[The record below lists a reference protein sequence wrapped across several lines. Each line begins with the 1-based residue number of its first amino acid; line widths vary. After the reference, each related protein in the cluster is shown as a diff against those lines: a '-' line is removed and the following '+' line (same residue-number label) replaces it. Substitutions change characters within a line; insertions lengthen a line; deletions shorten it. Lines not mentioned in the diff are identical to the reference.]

1 MTVTETSP
9 RFQPSAKESPT
20 QNKPQSVQLRKILFI
35 DDNALVRESYEA
47 LLAKHGY
54 HIFTVDDGSKGLS
67 VLRKEEFDV
76 VICDVRMPGM
86 TGIEFVKS
94 AREIWRGKKHDLPII
109 FLTAYADP
117 ALEEQAKALH
127 PFAYL
132 YKPAEDIEILE
143 ALKRCFYLSDSSQA
157 A

>member
-1 MTVTETSP
+1 MIVTEASS
-9 RFQPSAKESPT
+9 RFQPSAKEDSA
-20 QNKPQSVQLRKILFI
+20 QNKLKPISSRKILFI

-47 LLAKHGY
+47 LLTKHGY
-54 HIFTVDDGSKGLS
+54 HIFTVDDGLKGLS
-67 VLRKEEFDV
+67 ALRKEEFDI

-86 TGIEFVKS
+86 TGIEFVKT
-94 AREIWRGKKHDLPII
+94 AREIWRGKEHDLPII

-143 ALKRCFYLSDSSQA
+143 ALKCCFRLRDSSQTA
-157 A
+157 